1 MLDLRRLRCF
11 AAVAETLHFGRAA
24 QRLHMAQPPLTRQ
37 ISALEEELGFRLF
50 DRSSRAVTLTAEGSL
65 FLPYARALLDQLE
78 RIAGFARKLAQG
90 LAGHLTLGYAS
101 SIALSDLFTE
111 AIRLFRERHP
121 EVQLEL
127 LEGASAAQWAQI
139 AEGGI
144 DVGLGRLPPPEGQVG
159 IEVLALGGEPLV
171 VAVPN
176 GDPLARQERIDLYDL
191 RDRPLILFPLDYGSG
206 LNELIERLYRKAGL
220 ALTRGPAGR
229 QITSI
234 IALVAAGQGV
244 ALVPRC
250 STALARAGVVYRP
263 LAKPEALADFL
274 VFTRRH
280 GRSAAVEAF
289 LAILGGLDAGE
300 TPRHI

>member
-78 RIAGFARKLAQG
+78 RTAGFARKLAQG

-127 LEGASAAQWAQI
+127 LEGASAAQWAQ
-139 AEGGI
+139 
-144 DVGLGRLPPPEGQVG
+144 
-159 IEVLALGGEPLV
+159 
-171 VAVPN
+171 
-176 GDPLARQERIDLYDL
+176 
-191 RDRPLILFPLDYGSG
+191 
-206 LNELIERLYRKAGL
+206 
-220 ALTRGPAGR
+220 
-229 QITSI
+229 
-234 IALVAAGQGV
+234 
-244 ALVPRC
+244 
-250 STALARAGVVYRP
+250 
-263 LAKPEALADFL
+263 
-274 VFTRRH
+274 
-280 GRSAAVEAF
+280 
-289 LAILGGLDAGE
+289 
-300 TPRHI
+300 

>member
-78 RIAGFARKLAQG
+78 RTAGFARKLAQG

-206 LNELIERLYRKAGL
+206 LNELIERLYRKD
-220 ALTRGPAGR
+220 RK
-229 QITSI
+229 S
-234 IALVAAGQGV
+234 
-244 ALVPRC
+244 
-250 STALARAGVVYRP
+250 VV
-263 LAKPEALADFL
+263 
-274 VFTRRH
+274 
-280 GRSAAVEAF
+280 
-289 LAILGGLDAGE
+289 
-300 TPRHI
+300 

>member
-78 RIAGFARKLAQG
+78 RTAGFARKLAQG

-144 DVGLGRLPPPEGQVG
+144 DG
-159 IEVLALGGEPLV
+159 
-171 VAVPN
+171 
-176 GDPLARQERIDLYDL
+176 
-191 RDRPLILFPLDYGSG
+191 
-206 LNELIERLYRKAGL
+206 
-220 ALTRGPAGR
+220 

-263 LAKPEALADFL
+263 LAEPEALADFL

>member
-78 RIAGFARKLAQG
+78 RTAGFARKLAQG

-171 VAVPN
+171 VA
-176 GDPLARQERIDLYDL
+176 GWR
-191 RDRPLILFPLDYGSG
+191 
-206 LNELIERLYRKAGL
+206 
-220 ALTRGPAGR
+220 
-229 QITSI
+229 
-234 IALVAAGQGV
+234 
-244 ALVPRC
+244 
-250 STALARAGVVYRP
+250 
-263 LAKPEALADFL
+263 
-274 VFTRRH
+274 
-280 GRSAAVEAF
+280 
-289 LAILGGLDAGE
+289 
-300 TPRHI
+300 

>member
-65 FLPYARALLDQLE
+65 FLPYARGLLDQLE
-78 RIAGFARKLAQG
+78 RTAGFARKLAQG

-139 AEGGI
+139 AEGG
-144 DVGLGRLPPPEGQVG
+144 
-159 IEVLALGGEPLV
+159 
-171 VAVPN
+171 
-176 GDPLARQERIDLYDL
+176 
-191 RDRPLILFPLDYGSG
+191 
-206 LNELIERLYRKAGL
+206 
-220 ALTRGPAGR
+220 
-229 QITSI
+229 
-234 IALVAAGQGV
+234 
-244 ALVPRC
+244 
-250 STALARAGVVYRP
+250 
-263 LAKPEALADFL
+263 
-274 VFTRRH
+274 
-280 GRSAAVEAF
+280 
-289 LAILGGLDAGE
+289 
-300 TPRHI
+300 

>member
-65 FLPYARALLDQLE
+65 FLPYARGLLDQLE
-78 RIAGFARKLAQG
+78 RTAGFARKLAQG

-144 DVGLGRLPPPEGQVG
+144 DVGWGACR
-159 IEVLALGGEPLV
+159 
-171 VAVPN
+171 
-176 GDPLARQERIDLYDL
+176 R
-191 RDRPLILFPLDYGSG
+191 
-206 LNELIERLYRKAGL
+206 RKA
-220 ALTRGPAGR
+220 
-229 QITSI
+229 
-234 IALVAAGQGV
+234 
-244 ALVPRC
+244 
-250 STALARAGVVYRP
+250 
-263 LAKPEALADFL
+263 
-274 VFTRRH
+274 
-280 GRSAAVEAF
+280 RSASRCWPWAASRWWWPCPT
-289 LAILGGLDAGE
+289 AIRWRGKSGSTCTICVIG
-300 TPRHI
+300 R

>member
-1 MLDLRRLRCF
+1 MLDLPPALLRSRCRNPAFRPRR
-11 AAVAETLHFGRAA
+11 

-65 FLPYARALLDQLE
+65 FLPYARGLLDQLE
-78 RIAGFARKLAQG
+78 RTAGFARKLAQG

-144 DVGLGRLPPPEGQVG
+144 DGAGAPAAAGRPGWHRGAGPGRR
-159 IEVLALGGEPLV
+159 AAGGGR
-171 VAVPN
+171 AQRRSA
-176 GDPLARQERIDLYDL
+176 GAARA
-191 RDRPLILFPLDYGSG
+191 DRP
-206 LNELIERLYRKAGL
+206 
-220 ALTRGPAGR
+220 
-229 QITSI
+229 
-234 IALVAAGQGV
+234 V
-244 ALVPRC
+244 
-250 STALARAGVVYRP
+250 
-263 LAKPEALADFL
+263 
-274 VFTRRH
+274 
-280 GRSAAVEAF
+280 RSA
-289 LAILGGLDAGE
+289 
-300 TPRHI
+300 